1 MKKFKVYQLRREN
14 EVINDYK
21 EIYDA
26 RMKVI
31 AEYEI
36 SSDKNDP
43 IIISEDIWHLCNV
56 HCWDSSWHDG
66 EWVQKDDITLT
77 PTSDFDGFCN
87 SDIVV
92 ETEDGLYL
100 AESFGFM
107 KVNSLEDASYRIIA
121 RFPFISWCN
130 MRNKNEYNKDK
141 LDEIKRQIDYE
152 NILKLE
158 EYNKN
163 KK

>member
-1 MKKFKVYQLRREN
+1 MKKYKVYQLRREN
-14 EVINDYK
+14 ENIIDDYH
-21 EIYDA
+21 ESYDV

-36 SSDKNDP
+36 KSDRTDF

-66 EWVQKDDITLT
+66 EWVQKDDITLV
-77 PTSDFDGFCN
+77 PTYDFDGFCN

-100 AESFGFM
+100 AETFGFM
-107 KVNSLEDASYRIIA
+107 KVDSLNYAKHRIVV
-121 RFPFISWCN
+121 RFPFISYHDI
-130 MRNKNEYNKDK
+130 RNKEDFNEDLLRDIRN
-141 LDEIKRQIDYE
+141 EIH
-152 NILKLE
+152 
-158 EYNKN
+158 

>member
-1 MKKFKVYQLRREN
+1 MKKYKVYQLRREN
-14 EVINDYK
+14 EVIIDDN

-36 SSDKNDP
+36 KSDRIDFD
-43 IIISEDIWHLCNV
+43 IISEDIWHLCNV
-56 HCWDSSWHDG
+56 HCWDRSWHAG
-66 EWVQKDDITLT
+66 EGVQKDDIILT

-87 SDIVV
+87 SDLVV

-121 RFPFISWCN
+121 RFPFISWDN
-130 MRNKNEYNKDK
+130 MRNKNEYDKDK
-141 LDEIKRQIDYE
+141 LSEVKRKIDYE
-152 NILKLE
+152 NKLMLE
-158 EYNKN
+158 EYKN